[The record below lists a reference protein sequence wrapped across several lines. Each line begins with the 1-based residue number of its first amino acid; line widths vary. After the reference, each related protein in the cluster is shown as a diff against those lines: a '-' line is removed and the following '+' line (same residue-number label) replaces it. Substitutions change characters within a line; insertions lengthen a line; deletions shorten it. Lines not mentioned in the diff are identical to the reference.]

1 MASQNQKV
9 IPIPNSRGDLFK
21 RVHDIINDEGLDIPL
36 NKKSPAL
43 ERVVEMCLGH
53 ILDQEELND
62 EALKYVNNFCRQAP
76 YHYEKSKSRIN
87 GMFSAKKSYFEAL
100 IPVEKMKEVVE
111 PDPPPALDK
120 VEVENDFI
128 STVNDIVVEKDVT
141 SATVEFV
148 IPSIQ
153 KHVLANTPPVAA
165 HVTVDVALD
174 DSVDDTV
181 DDNVDDNVDANVDD
195 TMTVDDT
202 IGDNIG
208 DTIDDTVDDTIIVDN
223 DVQTEK

>member
-1 MASQNQKV
+1 MATQKI
-9 IPIPNSRGDLFK
+9 IPIPNSRGDLFQ
-21 RVHDIINDEGLDIPL
+21 RVHDIIKDEGLDIPL

-100 IPVEKMKEVVE
+100 IPVEKMKVVVE

-120 VEVENDFI
+120 VVVENDFI

-181 DDNVDDNVDANVDD
+181 DDNVDANVDDNIDD

-202 IGDNIG
+202 IGDNID
-208 DTIDDTVDDTIIVDN
+208 DTMTVDDTIIVDN
-223 DVQTEK
+223 DVQTVK

>member
-1 MASQNQKV
+1 MATQKI
-9 IPIPNSRGDLFK
+9 IPIPNSRGDLFQ

-36 NKKSPAL
+36 NKKSQAL

-100 IPVEKMKEVVE
+100 IPVEKMKVVVE
-111 PDPPPALDK
+111 PDPPPGLDE
-120 VEVENDFI
+120 VVVENDFI

-148 IPSIQ
+148 IPSIR

-165 HVTVDVALD
+165 HVTVDVAID
-174 DSVDDTV
+174 DSV
-181 DDNVDDNVDANVDD
+181 DDNVDDKVDD

-202 IGDNIG
+202 IGDTIG
-208 DTIDDTVDDTIIVDN
+208 DTVDDTIILDN
-223 DVQTEK
+223 DVQTVK

>member
-1 MASQNQKV
+1 MASQEV
-9 IPIPNSRGDLFK
+9 TPIPNSRGDLFK
-21 RVHDIINDEGLDIPL
+21 RVHDIINNEGLDIPL
-36 NKKSPAL
+36 NQKSPAL

-76 YHYEKSKSRIN
+76 YHYAKSKSHII
-87 GMFSAKKSYFEAL
+87 GMFSVRKSYFNAL
-100 IPVEKMKEVVE
+100 IPVENMKVVVE
-111 PDPPPALDK
+111 PDPPPALDE
-120 VEVENDFI
+120 VVVENDFL

-153 KHVLANTPPVAA
+153 KQVLANTPPVAA

-181 DDNVDDNVDANVDD
+181 DDKVDDKVDD
-195 TMTVDDT
+195 TVDDT
-202 IGDNIG
+202 IG